1 MIRSYIKSFIFL
13 FAVMSNPVFAEGDYN
28 LGKDKSQACVACHG
42 IDGNSDNKLYPRLA
56 GQYQNY
62 LVHALQSYKS
72 GERKNPIMNSFA
84 ATLSDEDIEDLSKY
98 YSEQKGLKVL
108 PKN

>member
-1 MIRSYIKSFIFL
+1 MIKNYLTISLYFL
-13 FAVMSNPVFAEGDYN
+13 VLFSSSIYAGGDYN
-28 LGKDKSQACVACHG
+28 LGEKKSKTCIACHG

-62 LVHALQSYKS
+62 LIHALHSYKN
-72 GERKNPIMNSFA
+72 GTRKNAIMNGFA
-84 ATLSDEDIEDLSKY
+84 ALLSDEDIEDISKF

-108 PKN
+108 PLN

>member
-1 MIRSYIKSFIFL
+1 MIKNYLKIFGCFFVL
-13 FAVMSNPVFAEGDYN
+13 FSTSIYADGNYN
-28 LGKDKSQACVACHG
+28 LGKEKSQTCVACHG

-62 LVHALQSYKS
+62 LIYSLRSYKN
-72 GERKNPIMNSFA
+72 GTRKNAIMNGFA
-84 ATLSDEDIEDLSKY
+84 ALLSDEDIEDISKF

-108 PKN
+108 PLN